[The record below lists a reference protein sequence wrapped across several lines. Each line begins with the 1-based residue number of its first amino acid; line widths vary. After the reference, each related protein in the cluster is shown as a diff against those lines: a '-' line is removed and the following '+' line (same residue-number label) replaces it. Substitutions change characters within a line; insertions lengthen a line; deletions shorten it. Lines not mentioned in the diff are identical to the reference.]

1 MHSKSI
7 TWKGKVDWTLTVDS
21 SYTFFPTPSG
31 GSEGATMRFKPE
43 SDHGGNAGL
52 GIARKL
58 LEPIKEKH
66 PEVSYAD
73 LYILAGIV
81 AIEGSNTLYYEMLHC
96 LDGKKL
102 TRECINDWP
111 EFLLLKF
118 RDGRS
123 IGWFPLGS
131 KRCGWGEKAWRG
143 PPFLTGRTTARRVL
157 AGVEGHGRTTSPR
170 HLSQDGLR
178 RQGHCSIVR
187 WYL

>member
-1 MHSKSI
+1 MRRKKCLYFLLDIFMIHTLRIESQFVHFISQNESLICVIAGGGGFVAPMLVRLAWHCSGTWCEQAKNGKVFTYINSKSI
-7 TWKGKVDWTLTVDS
+7 TLKGKVDWTKLTVDS

-81 AIEGSNTLYYEMLHC
+81 AIEGMQYPLLWNAALSCHWWQAINQR
-96 LDGKKL
+96 L
-102 TRECINDWP
+102 TWI
-111 EFLLLKF
+111 
-118 RDGRS
+118 
-123 IGWFPLGS
+123 
-131 KRCGWGEKAWRG
+131 
-143 PPFLTGRTTARRVL
+143 L
-157 AGVEGHGRTTSPR
+157 A
-170 HLSQDGLR
+170 
-178 RQGHCSIVR
+178 IKI
-187 WYL
+187 